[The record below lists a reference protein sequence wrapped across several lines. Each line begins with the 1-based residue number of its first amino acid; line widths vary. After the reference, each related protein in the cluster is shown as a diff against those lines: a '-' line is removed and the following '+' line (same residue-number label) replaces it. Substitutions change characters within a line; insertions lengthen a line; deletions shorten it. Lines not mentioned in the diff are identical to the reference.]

1 MGVKSYRKRVT
12 DEALLNLHR
21 LTDDLLNPF
30 WLQGVLQQA
39 AQNLHNEHTQKL
51 WHCCLSILKG
61 RATTVTSCRDL
72 RVQQARKVC
81 VQALIPADEL
91 IGEGQAVHEA
101 TLLQP
106 EDAAEAAEQQRS
118 QHTR

>member
-1 MGVKSYRKRVT
+1 M
-12 DEALLNLHR
+12 
-21 LTDDLLNPF
+21 
-30 WLQGVLQQA
+30 
-39 AQNLHNEHTQKL
+39 
-51 WHCCLSILKG
+51 
-61 RATTVTSCRDL
+61 TVSCRDL
-72 RVQQARKVC
+72 RVQQACKVC

-118 QHTR
+118 QHTS